1 MGRAASRDFRKGG
14 RLLFEIRKQG
24 RDSMNRAVCRLM
36 ANVGVLAG
44 LALTATL
51 AGALFEKA
59 MAQAP
64 DAGCALPS
72 EPEGI
77 PAALDAAISGPADK
91 DRACMKA
98 LLIPEAR
105 MMFVSLGTDG
115 APTYALQTLDDWIT
129 RVKARGHA
137 LLEERQLKF
146 HIERFGNIA
155 HLWSSYGLHSDGKQV
170 ARGINSIEAVKET
183 GSWRVTNIV
192 VQAESTTMPLPKK
205 YLP

>member
-1 MGRAASRDFRKGG
+1 
-14 RLLFEIRKQG
+14 
-24 RDSMNRAVCRLM
+24 MNKSTCGVTVSVAGSV
-36 ANVGVLAG
+36 VLAM
-44 LALTATL
+44 TAAV
-51 AGALFEKA
+51 AGALTGNA
-59 MAQAP
+59 VAQTP

-137 LLEERQLKF
+137 LLEEKQLKF
-146 HIERFGNIA
+146 HIER
-155 HLWSSYGLHSDGKQV
+155 YG
-170 ARGINSIEAVKET
+170 
-183 GSWRVTNIV
+183 
-192 VQAESTTMPLPKK
+192 
-205 YLP
+205 